1 MKLFLSHE
9 SFAEMLPK
17 LVASGCT
24 FDAEEK
30 NGGISIEFTGG
41 Y

>member
-9 SFAEMLPK
+9 SFVEILPK
-17 LVASGCT
+17 LVASGCA
-24 FDAEEK
+24 FYAEEK
-30 NGGISIEFTGG
+30 DGGISIEFTGG